1 MHVLRGRCSATF
13 EVRCMCCTE
22 SRPHSSMACTLDLG
36 LCISLCASQVLTL
49 QHHASFSCAA
59 ETHQHASTWQLRWQ
73 RSSSTM
79 PQCSAIAQETSRLPP
94 LQPARHSWQHAVVP
108 ASPTSVA
115 HPAAAEW
122 APVHQL
128 SSGSNTAPTVLRG
141 EASGT
146 VSDATAALL
155 TAAPS
160 SQQPSMA
167 ELAAALA
174 ELPSNVSSAAV
185 LDGVWLDMHD
195 ICRCFDDA
203 MALLLHAQLIG
214 EPLRW
219 EGLGAA
225 AEHVLSLV

>member
-1 MHVLRGRCSATF
+1 MTSFMT
-13 EVRCMCCTE
+13 CTVY
-22 SRPHSSMACTLDLG
+22 LG
-36 LCISLCASQVLTL
+36 LRIPLYDSQVLTL
-49 QHHASFSCAA
+49 QHHASLSFAA
-59 ETHQHASTWQLRWQ
+59 ESHQHASTWQLRWQ

-79 PQCSAIAQETSRLPP
+79 PQCSAIAQETSKLPP

-108 ASPTSVA
+108 ASPTSA
-115 HPAAAEW
+115 ARPAAAEW
-122 APVHQL
+122 EPVHQL

-146 VSDATAALL
+146 VSDVTAALL

-160 SQQPSMA
+160 SQQPSVA

-203 MALLLHAQLIG
+203 MAMLLHSQPIGNPYSLATARSCCRACAQ
-214 EPLRW
+214 
-219 EGLGAA
+219 
-225 AEHVLSLV
+225 

>member
-1 MHVLRGRCSATF
+1 VPRLRCA
-13 EVRCMCCTE
+13 
-22 SRPHSSMACTLDLG
+22 ACAAQNFVHTHDELHGLHLYLG
-36 LCISLCASQVLTL
+36 LCIPLCALQVLTP
-49 QHHASFSCAA
+49 QHHASLSFAA
-59 ETHQHASTWQLRWQ
+59 ESPQRASTWQLQWQ

-79 PQCSAIAQETSRLPP
+79 PQCSAITQEASR

-108 ASPTSVA
+108 ASPTSAA

-122 APVHQL
+122 AAVHQL
-128 SSGSNTAPTVLRG
+128 SSGSNTAPAVLRG

-160 SQQPSMA
+160 SQQPSMV

-203 MALLLHAQLIG
+203 MAVLLHAQLIG
-214 EPLRW
+214 EPL
-219 EGLGAA
+219 
-225 AEHVLSLV
+225 